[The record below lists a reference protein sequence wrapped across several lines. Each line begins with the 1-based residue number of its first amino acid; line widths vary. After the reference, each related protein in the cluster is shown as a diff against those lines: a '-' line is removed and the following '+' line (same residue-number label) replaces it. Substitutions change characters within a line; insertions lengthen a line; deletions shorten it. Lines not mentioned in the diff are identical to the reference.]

1 VTGESTDVPVAGI
14 FFYVGNVP
22 NTAFVSETV
31 ELDEA
36 GYVMTDQNLESSVP
50 GIFAA
55 GDVRANRFK
64 QVIIA
69 AAEGALAS
77 AGAQRY
83 LESIGRG
90 PLMVIAVVDGMGGS
104 IGTQIVL
111 GLRQS
116 LPEDT
121 EIMALGTNAIATGSM
136 MKAKATRG
144 ATGENA
150 IAFSIKEADVIMG
163 SLSIVVPNSMMGEVS
178 PAIAAAVAA
187 ARGRKV
193 LLPISNPP
201 LDLLGLN
208 KKPLQALIKDAVEL
222 VRDIYGLPTEQQE
235 GPDV

>member
-1 VTGESTDVPVAGI
+1 
-14 FFYVGNVP
+14 
-22 NTAFVSETV
+22 
-31 ELDEA
+31 
-36 GYVMTDQNLESSVP
+36 
-50 GIFAA
+50 
-55 GDVRANRFK
+55 
-64 QVIIA
+64 
-69 AAEGALAS
+69 
-77 AGAQRY
+77 
-83 LESIGRG
+83 
-90 PLMVIAVVDGMGGS
+90 MVIAVVDGMGGS

-136 MKAKATRG
+136 MKAK

-201 LDLLGLN
+201 LDLLGMN

>member
-1 VTGESTDVPVAGI
+1 
-14 FFYVGNVP
+14 
-22 NTAFVSETV
+22 
-31 ELDEA
+31 
-36 GYVMTDQNLESSVP
+36 
-50 GIFAA
+50 
-55 GDVRANRFK
+55 
-64 QVIIA
+64 
-69 AAEGALAS
+69 
-77 AGAQRY
+77 
-83 LESIGRG
+83 
-90 PLMVIAVVDGMGGS
+90 MVIAVVDGMGGS
-104 IGTQIVL
+104 IGTQIVI

-116 LPEDT
+116 LPEDI

-178 PAIAAAVAA
+178 PAIATAVASA
-187 ARGRKV
+187 PGRKV

-201 LDLLGLN
+201 LEVLGTA

-222 VRDIYGLPTEQQE
+222 VRGIYGLPTEPQE